1 ASWSMS
7 SSSASGAEP
16 VIGSSWF
23 CGKENN
29 LLLIVDST
37 LFTPYFV
44 RPIESG
50 ADIVIHSASK
60 YLAGH
65 NDVLAGLVITKDR
78 ALSEEYA
85 FLHNSICSTL
95 SPFDCF
101 NLISVLKT
109 LALIMDKHLSNAKEI
124 VDYLQTKD
132 EVTNIYF
139 PGISG
144 IVSFE
149 IQHAEDVSDFLKSLK
164 LISLAESLGGVESFI
179 TYPITQTHM
188 DILAEIRESYGL
200 TNKLIRISVGIE
212 HADDIINDFEQA
224 FERLKERIG

>member
-1 ASWSMS
+1 EISQ
-7 SSSASGAEP
+7 
-16 VIGSSWF
+16 VT
-23 CGKENN
+23 KENN

-85 FLHNSICSTL
+85 FLHNSIGSTL

-101 NLISVLKT
+101 KIVRSSSRDIFLSV
-109 LALIMDKHLSNAKEI
+109 
-124 VDYLQTKD
+124 VQ
-132 EVTNIYF
+132 F
-139 PGISG
+139 GQ
-144 IVSFE
+144 F
-149 IQHAEDVSDFLKSLK
+149 
-164 LISLAESLGGVESFI
+164 
-179 TYPITQTHM
+179 
-188 DILAEIRESYGL
+188 
-200 TNKLIRISVGIE
+200 
-212 HADDIINDFEQA
+212 
-224 FERLKERIG
+224 